1 MAVLL
6 GDAYEREPEAVVAWL
21 ADVRHQAQ
29 EQSAAEAREWT
40 QGVESD
46 PELAGEIA
54 AATTS
59 YQQETGYSAYQPTV
73 VRQTYVQVRPYSY
86 WVGYPW
92 WYDASYVH
100 YAPWY
105 YWYPRVHWSFGG
117 FYFGPRLMVS
127 FGVPHG
133 GFWGW
138 YFHRPIHHHHYP
150 RVTHYA
156 VQYYDRHYAH
166 HYHHGYRHRRHHVRH
181 HQTVA
186 HAVHHFR
193 RDAERSMP
201 HGFLRDDRNR
211 VDRFREYGHLRGD
224 GERERNRNDA
234 GKALRPTE
242 MLKRVKADGGRY
254 PHLRQLARQPVE
266 RPKHQ
271 RGERRPLELKEKKA
285 RATGGTLDRRVSPQ
299 REAKAKPR
307 GDRPKP
313 RRADWSKPSVRKG
326 ATRVARAEPAMQS
339 RSPQLR
345 AEPKRRPVSRQ
356 RAEPKQRSASRQQ
369 AALKQRPAPR
379 QRVVPK
385 QRPAPRQRAVPKQRP
400 APQQPR
406 QHTRPA
412 PRTSE
417 PRHAR
422 AERTQ
427 RVQKERAQP
436 KARQTKREHRK
447 AGKTGN
453 ARSRRSR

>member
-1 MAVLL
+1 M
-6 GDAYEREPEAVVAWL
+6 
-21 ADVRHQAQ
+21 
-29 EQSAAEAREWT
+29 EARVWA
-40 QGVESD
+40 QGVD
-46 PELAGEIA
+46 RNPELAGEIA

-105 YWYPRVHWSFGG
+105 YWYPRVHWSF
-117 FYFGPRLMVS
+117 
-127 FGVPHG
+127 G

-285 RATGGTLDRRVSPQ
+285 RATGGALDRRVSPQ

-436 KARQTKREHRK
+436 KARQAKREHRK